1 MDVLDLIAS
10 DNYITLNKTLLKKL
24 GIEATILFGAL
35 CSYQRYFNGEEF
47 YKEQDKLMEDTC
59 LTEYLLRN
67 ATKILKDLGLISVTK
82 KGLPA
87 KNYYKVNADKLLDML
102 STSGTKFNTTGDIK
116 NDTTLNNNIIKK
128 NKDNINNNKK
138 EKRETEF
145 DEILNEVDNEK
156 LKETLIAF
164 IKMRKTIKKPMTTHA
179 FELLIKKLNK
189 ISSNIDIQIQMLE
202 RSILNGWQDI
212 YEIKPEIKP
221 EIKKEEFTRN
231 NYTKEQISAL
241 ITNLD
246 NVEV

>member
-24 GIEATILFGAL
+24 GIEATILFGVL

-67 ATKILKDLGLISVTK
+67 ATKVLKDLGLISVIK

-102 STSGTKFNTTGDIK
+102 STSGVKFDTTGDTK
-116 NDTTLNNNIIKK
+116 NNTTLNNNIINK
-128 NKDNINNNKK
+128 NKNNNINKK
-138 EKRETEF
+138 ETEL
-145 DEILNEVDNEK
+145 DEILNKVENEK
-156 LKETLIAF
+156 LKQTLIEF
-164 IKMRKTIKKPMTTHA
+164 IKMRKSIKKPMTTHA

-189 ISSNIDIQIQMLE
+189 MANDVLSQIQILE
-202 RSILNGWQDI
+202 KSILNGWQDI
-212 YEIKPEIKP
+212 YEL
-221 EIKKEEFTRN
+221 KEEVKQNNFIKN
-231 NYTKEQISAL
+231 NYTKEQLNNL
-241 ITNLD
+241 ITDLD